1 MNAAIS
7 TFAQKRR
14 ESIFGRYVKRPMY
27 LKRAII
33 AQHMHN
39 ALTLLVFHIE
49 IYAKAITDNLHSQRA
64 ESTTERE

>member
-1 MNAAIS
+1 
-7 TFAQKRR
+7 
-14 ESIFGRYVKRPMY
+14 MY